1 MRRGTWGKVKE
12 EPETDIPAAD
22 GLGPVRAA
30 RRMVEWLQKPL
41 LKNPP
46 AFPDHGTGKANL

>member
-1 MRRGTWGKVKE
+1 VRDE
-12 EPETDIPAAD
+12 LDTDVPAAD

>member
-1 MRRGTWGKVKE
+1 MRRGIWVKVRE